1 MNRHWFQDVQAQYP
15 RRSASGPVQL
25 AIGILIGGLILLAVF
40 LVLGCESNAKPAP
53 PPPPQVSVIEV
64 KPVAVTVDDEYVG
77 QTQAP
82 GTIEIRSQ
90 VTGLVERQAF
100 TDGSRVKK
108 GDVLYVIDQRPFQ
121 AQLEQARASLAQ
133 AQASLLNAQQNLARN
148 TRLIEQKA
156 VSQQD
161 YDNAVA
167 QERSATALVEA
178 QKALVRTAELNLEYT
193 TLRAPR
199 DGFMSSSQVKPGALV
214 TAQQTMLTTL
224 YSSDPMWVSFTMSE
238 YKLLQVQRRLK
249 RAPGESADD
258 AQAFR
263 LKLAD
268 GTDYPF
274 PGKLDFVD
282 ATVDQ
287 KSGTLNARV
296 SVPNPDRVL
305 RPGLFVRVIVAAFQN
320 TNAIR
325 IPQQAVQELQG
336 LKSVYV
342 VSADGKV
349 EARQIVASSRVGND
363 WVVDRGL
370 RSGDR
375 VVVEGLGKLKPDM
388 PVNPRIVALASDG
401 SAGTA
406 TAASSNVSRAS
417 SK

>member
-1 MNRHWFQDVQAQYP
+1 MIAQHDTGDAGRINGNRLWRP
-15 RRSASGPVQL
+15 TRW
-25 AIGILIGGLILLAVF
+25 ILLFAACAAI
-40 LVLGCESNAKPAP
+40 LGCESRGKPAQS
-53 PPPPQVSVIEV
+53 PPPQVSVIEV
-64 KPVAVTVDDEYVG
+64 KPGPVTVYDEYTG

-100 TDGSRVKK
+100 TDGSRVRK
-108 GDVLYVIDQRPFQ
+108 GDVLYVIDQRPFE
-121 AQLEQARASLAQ
+121 AQLDQARASLAQ

-148 TRLIEQKA
+148 SRLIEQHA

-161 YDNAVA
+161 YDSAVA

-178 QKALVRTAELNLEYT
+178 QKALVRNAELNLEYT

-199 DGFMSSSQVKPGALV
+199 EGFMSSSQVKPGALV
-214 TAQQTMLTTL
+214 TAQQTLLTTL
-224 YSSDPMWVSFTMSE
+224 YSSDPMWVNFTMSE
-238 YKLLQVQRRLK
+238 YKLLEVQKRLK

-263 LKLAD
+263 LQLAD
-268 GTDYPF
+268 GTDYPI

-287 KSGTLNARV
+287 RSGTLNARI
-296 SVPNPDRVL
+296 SVPNPDRAL
-305 RPGLFVRVIVAAFQN
+305 RPGLFVRVIVPAFQN

-349 EARQIVASSRVGND
+349 EARQIVASSRVDND
-363 WVVDRGL
+363 WVVDSGL
-370 RSGDR
+370 GPRDR
-375 VVVEGLGKLKPDM
+375 VVVEGLGKLKPGM
-388 PVNPRIVALASDG
+388 PVNPRIVPAVSDG
-401 SAGTA
+401 SSRAPIV
-406 TAASSNVSRAS
+406 ASSSVTPAS

>member
-1 MNRHWFQDVQAQYP
+1 M
-15 RRSASGPVQL
+15 
-25 AIGILIGGLILLAVF
+25 
-40 LVLGCESNAKPAP
+40 
-53 PPPPQVSVIEV
+53 
-64 KPVAVTVDDEYVG
+64 
-77 QTQAP
+77 
-82 GTIEIRSQ
+82 
-90 VTGLVERQAF
+90 
-100 TDGSRVKK
+100 
-108 GDVLYVIDQRPFQ
+108 
-121 AQLEQARASLAQ
+121 RASRRLRRAC
-133 AQASLLNAQQNLARN
+133 STHSRTSNLARN
-148 TRLIEQKA
+148 ARLIEQKA

-178 QKALVRTAELNLEYT
+178 QKALVRNAELNLEYT

-214 TAQQTMLTTL
+214 TAQQTLLTTL
-224 YSSDPMWVSFTMSE
+224 YSSDPMWVSFSMSE
-238 YKLLQVQRRLK
+238 YKLLEVQKRLK

-305 RPGLFVRVIVAAFQN
+305 RPGLFVRVIVPGFEN
-320 TNAIR
+320 PTAIR
-325 IPQQAVQELQG
+325 IPQRAVQELQG

-349 EARQIVASSRVGND
+349 ESRQIAASSRVGND

-375 VVVEGLGKLKPDM
+375 VVVEGLGKLKPGM
-388 PVNPRIVALASDG
+388 PVNPRIV
-401 SAGTA
+401 
-406 TAASSNVSRAS
+406 TAADDSRAGAETVAS
-417 SK
+417 SDLKQAPSK